1 MDFIERKYTL
11 GEEIFNAV
19 SHGTGALL
27 SIAGCVVIIVFSAIY
42 GEAIDVASSAIYG
55 SSLIILY
62 TMSTLYHAITHPK
75 AKRVFRIL
83 DYSTIFLLVAGTY
96 TPLCLSCLGGVL
108 GWTVFGVVWAAAVL
122 GIIFSSINLKK
133 FRTVSTICYIVMGW
147 GIIALIPELRD
158 SVPKIS
164 LIFLILGGVFY
175 TGGVVFFRMKNLKYM
190 HSIWHLFVIAGS
202 IWHYFSIFFSI
213 ITFD

>member
-19 SHGTGALL
+19 THGTGALL
-27 SIAGCVVIIVFSAIY
+27 SIAGCVVLIVFSVIY
-42 GEAIDVASSAIYG
+42 GSAIDIASAAIYG

-75 AKRVFRIL
+75 AKRVFRVL

-96 TPLCLSCLGGVL
+96 TPLTLSCLGGTL
-108 GWTVFGVVWAAAVL
+108 GWTVFGIVWGAALL

-133 FRTVSTICYIVMGW
+133 FKTVSTICYIIMGW
-147 GIIALIPELRD
+147 GVVALIPQLRN
-158 SVPKIS
+158 SIPGLS

-175 TGGVVFFRMKNLKYM
+175 TVGIFFFKMKNMKYM
-190 HSIWHLFVIAGS
+190 HSIWHMFVIAGS
-202 IWHYFSIFFSI
+202 IWHYFAIFYALI
-213 ITFD
+213 KID